1 MVEMVFPRVLALQ
14 VLEKTLRLERLL
26 GLPRISQGAIDAE
39 AVLAFRDQLKTIRR
53 NLRLAARKL
62 GPYGKELTPQVQQSV
77 VRILNQCFNQIDYL
91 HSHLS
96 YVTSQLD
103 IPETRAFVSGLL
115 SRFGDSQHE
124 HFTLIFSD
132 TYMFEETDLV
142 SYLEGEISRSLQRKA
157 LPALFLPKVEAENPL
172 QWASLVHEFVH
183 AKPRPVTQ
191 LLPEREIER
200 IVGRAPGAREILEN
214 WATELYCDAYS
225 LRLLGPA
232 YLAAFIEF
240 VILVGPQGLLEN

>member
-91 HSHLS
+91 HSLCPMS
-96 YVTSQLD
+96 
-103 IPETRAFVSGLL
+103 PANW
-115 SRFGDSQHE
+115 
-124 HFTLIFSD
+124 IFLRHARSSVA
-132 TYMFEETDLV
+132 YSADL
-142 SYLEGEISRSLQRKA
+142 
-157 LPALFLPKVEAENPL
+157 
-172 QWASLVHEFVH
+172 
-183 AKPRPVTQ
+183 
-191 LLPEREIER
+191 
-200 IVGRAPGAREILEN
+200 EILN
-214 WATELYCDAYS
+214 MSTLH
-225 LRLLGPA
+225 
-232 YLAAFIEF
+232 
-240 VILVGPQGLLEN
+240 